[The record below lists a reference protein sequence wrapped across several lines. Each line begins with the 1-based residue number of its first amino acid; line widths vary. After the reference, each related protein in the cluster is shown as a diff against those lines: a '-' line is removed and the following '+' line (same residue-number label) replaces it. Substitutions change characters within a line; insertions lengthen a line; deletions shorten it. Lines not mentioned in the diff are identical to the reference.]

1 MISIRDIKI
10 ATIAAFAVMAGL
22 ALLQLLAAGVA
33 ALPMAWLLG
42 TSQLGLALAKIGPY
56 ILLNFLAMLLS
67 MWVYLRLSHVR
78 FNPGPEPARPK
89 AAADTYR
96 VSASYDG

>member
-1 MISIRDIKI
+1 MREFRIVGI
-10 ATIAAFAVMAGL
+10 AAVIGLSTIALV
-22 ALLQLLAAGVA
+22 QLLAAGVA
-33 ALPMAWLLG
+33 ALPLAWLLG
-42 TSQLGLALAKIGPY
+42 TSQMGLALAKAGPF

-67 MWVYLRLSHVR
+67 MRVYLSLSHVR
-78 FNPGPEPARPK
+78 FDPDPRPARPK